1 MYRVGLTQRHF
12 RFTRVL
18 KGQILCS
25 RLTFVTSSYP
35 RCAYLCLLTNCLTS
49 DLKANY
55 DRGVIC
61 APVFYVYVTMYQF
74 LPCHSTTTTT
84 TTITT
89 ITTITTNT
97 TITAITTITTETAI

>member
-55 DRGVIC
+55 GPGSHLCTSILCIC
-61 APVFYVYVTMYQF
+61 DYVSVSPM
-74 LPCHSTTTTT
+74 SRK
-84 TTITT
+84 
-89 ITTITTNT
+89 
-97 TITAITTITTETAI
+97 